1 MALSAS
7 RMFANNMVN
16 LVRMLSNEGSLTIDR
31 KDDVIEPMLVA
42 IGGEIVHERVQ
53 QNLASAT
60 SPEVAS

>member
-1 MALSAS
+1 
-7 RMFANNMVN
+7 
-16 LVRMLSNEGSLTIDR
+16 MLSNEGSLTIDR

>member
-60 SPEVAS
+60 NPEVAS